1 MRAGMMRAISE
12 LAKKDPNVML
22 LTGDVG
28 FGLLEDFQ
36 EKYPLQHINTGIA
49 EQNMIG
55 VATGLSLEGGKVFVY
70 SRDKSQQGCIV
81 LTEFQAHDDY
91 LLKCV
96 ISPDCSQLATTSAD
110 KTVKLWDTTTWKLKQ
125 RIKAHQKWVI
135 IVTATFIEIY
145 CFLFYPILSF
155 LLCLFH
161 SSLSKFCVGLGY
173 CIFC

>member
-1 MRAGMMRAISE
+1 MYRMCIVTVSE
-12 LAKKDPNVML
+12 LAIRSISLAIVSIDI
-22 LTGDVG
+22 THIIVG
-28 FGLLEDFQ
+28 CH
-36 EKYPLQHINTGIA
+36 K
-49 EQNMIG
+49 
-55 VATGLSLEGGKVFVY
+55 GKVFVY